1 MEKKELFWETVSYL
15 FGLVLVLIVYYWI
28 EDIQE
33 AIFVLVG
40 LIYLKLSKLKDNK

>member
-1 MEKKELFWETVSYL
+1 MRKKEIFWDIVSYL

-28 EDIQE
+28 EDIRE

-40 LIYLKLSKLKDNK
+40 LIYLKLTLANK